1 MDRSKMKSSSSLSF
15 YVHCKWKNNYQMKYR
30 ENCAVKYNNCDHEKR
45 RKFQTYYTNRIIG
58 YLYTYTNKQTN
69 TKDPSKIHC
78 LYIVNI

>member
-45 RKFQTYYTNRIIG
+45 RKFQTYYTNRITE
-58 YLYTYTNKQTN
+58 LLVTCTHTQTNKH
-69 TKDPSKIHC
+69 KESK
-78 LYIVNI
+78 